1 MKVHTPSFR
10 IAGTKSPAGLN
21 GKVSS
26 PKSIS
31 RHISGSPTPISI
43 PQKSIVRHVALY
55 SRFLLSLS
63 QERRP
68 ARFEEVATEHVEM
81 KAGEARGER
90 KRETDSLAP
99 FAPFC
104 ATHPSRGGTR
114 SRVLGFLAA
123 GNHRRFVRARFLSAT
138 CFSLRRE
145 GRQARVRPSTTF
157 DRKSYGGKIN
167 FRQRRPP
174 S

>member
-1 MKVHTPSFR
+1 MKVHTSGFR

-43 PQKSIVRHVALY
+43 PQKSTVRHVALY

-68 ARFEEVATEHVEM
+68 ARF
-81 KAGEARGER
+81 AGGGYGARRNENRGSVGKRE

-104 ATHPSRGGTR
+104 ATQPLPRRNKGAR
-114 SRVLGFLAA
+114 SRVLAFSDSSQLGIIA
-123 GNHRRFVRARFLSAT
+123 GLCAPGSFSRRAFA
-138 CFSLRRE
+138 
-145 GRQARVRPSTTF
+145 
-157 DRKSYGGKIN
+157 
-167 FRQRRPP
+167 
-174 S
+174 